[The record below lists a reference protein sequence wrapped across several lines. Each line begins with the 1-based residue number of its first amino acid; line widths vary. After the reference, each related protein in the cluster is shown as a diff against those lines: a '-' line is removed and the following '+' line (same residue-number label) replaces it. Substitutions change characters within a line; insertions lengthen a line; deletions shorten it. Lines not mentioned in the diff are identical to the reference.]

1 MKKKKYK
8 IKIEKTKKIRGVWA
22 IKPITRV
29 KPNQR
34 QLRLTRLEE
43 REKREES

>member
-8 IKIEKTKKIRGVWA
+8 IKIVKTKKIRGVWA
-22 IKPITRV
+22 IQPITRI
-29 KPNQR
+29 KPNIK

-43 REKREES
+43 REKREEL

>member
-22 IKPITRV
+22 IKPVTRV
-29 KPNQR
+29 KPNKR
-34 QLRLTRLEE
+34 QNKLIRLEE
-43 REKREES
+43 IEKREEL